1 MKYANP
7 LLQRVAVWCE
17 AAEEL
22 AEIPPGVAFL
32 KIIVGKDG
40 SARESGKRWLTL

>member
-32 KIIVGKDG
+32 KNTVGKDG
-40 SARESGKRWLTL
+40 FARNSEKRC